1 VKSRILD
8 RRSKF
13 IALALAGCS
22 PAATRHPDTVA
33 VAPRDPTKVP
43 PGPSASVADPDA
55 GPPIKKP
62 GQTDAGF
69 TIPDGI
75 TPETRK
81 RYEML
86 AERVKKFQERQETA
100 EEELAHG
107 PASWRDFA
115 GEIANQFT
123 SIGWFGY
130 YCPNPPRP
138 ETDAFVKMVEDQRKI
153 AQARTSKLKEAAI
166 KKLGKNGEKEFERYS
181 QEYDMANP
189 RPCLSVACDRW

>member
-22 PAATRHPDTVA
+22 PASTHSDTVA

-55 GPPIKKP
+55 GPPPKKQT
-62 GQTDAGF
+62 QTDAGF
-69 TIPDGI
+69 AIPDGI

-86 AERVKKFQERQETA
+86 AERVKKFQERQQTA
-100 EEELAHG
+100 EEELANG

-115 GEIANQFT
+115 GEIENQYS

-138 ETDAFVKMVEDQRKI
+138 ETDAFQKTVEDQRKI
-153 AQARTSKLKEAAI
+153 AQARTDKLKAAAEQ
-166 KKLGKNGEKEFERYS
+166 KLGKNGAKELERYMR
-181 QEYDMANP
+181 EYDQANP